1 MAYGSHEDER
11 PILAGRFVYYEPLLP
26 ATVLAR
32 QARRLRMRAQLAER
46 LGDVDAH
53 PIYRAAIERFVDAFL
68 VDRRDQAD
76 CFTEAHRLGRYVEE
90 RFGCPMQLSDDG
102 DHWTVECGVPALH
115 SRFGSSYG
123 GATLGRCSL
132 CGADDFQ
139 CDHVPGRFY
148 GGRHCYREVYEV
160 ALDEVSIVQFPED
173 PRTYRLQ
180 VATPMSAV
188 LEARGRP
195 LLRGEVPICTH
206 CAECPGADRGPADED
221 LDQSLWPRPTIG
233 WS

>member
-1 MAYGSHEDER
+1 MTRGPREDER
-11 PILAGRFVYYEPLLP
+11 PVLVGRFVYYEPLLP
-26 ATVLAR
+26 AAVLAR

-68 VDRRDQAD
+68 VDRPGEVD
-76 CFTEAHRLGRYVEE
+76 CFTEAHLLGRYLEE

-102 DHWTVECGVPALH
+102 DYWTVECGVPALH

-123 GATLGRCSL
+123 GANLGRCSL

-148 GGRHCYREVYEV
+148 DGRRCYREVYEV
-160 ALDEVSIVQFPED
+160 NLDEVSVVQSPED
-173 PRTYRLQ
+173 SRTYRLQ
-180 VATPMSAV
+180 IATPMSAV

-195 LLRGEVPICTH
+195 LLPSEVPMCTH
-206 CAECPGADRGPADED
+206 CTECPGADRGPTEED
-221 LDQSLWPRPTIG
+221 IDPSLWPPPAIG
-233 WS
+233 GS